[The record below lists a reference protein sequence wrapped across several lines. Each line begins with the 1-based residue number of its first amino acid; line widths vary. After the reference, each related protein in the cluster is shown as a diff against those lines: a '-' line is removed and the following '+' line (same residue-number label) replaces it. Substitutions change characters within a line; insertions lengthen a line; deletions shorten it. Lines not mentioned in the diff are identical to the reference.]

1 MPVVAFLT
9 AHGGLWETRA
19 AGAFPA
25 LSLQQ
30 DFPLLPA
37 AAVAGGA
44 QESRAVT

>member
-1 MPVVAFLT
+1 MAFLT
-9 AHGGLWETRA
+9 ARGGLWEARA
-19 AGAFPA
+19 AAAFPA

-37 AAVAGGA
+37 AAGAGGA